1 LDLTAY
7 LHPGWTPLIRPAP
20 ATRPWMDATPES
32 FAYRCLPLNIAN
44 AHGWEVLTPHG
55 FEAIWDG
62 NPGTEAITIKLAD
75 GAEPARAPV
84 SLFGQGVLTFHIEA
98 IMRTP
103 PGWDL
108 WVGGSPNRQ
117 KDGIQ
122 PLTGVVETDW
132 SPFTFTMN
140 WRFTRPHH
148 WVRFEALEP
157 FCFLFP
163 VQRGA
168 AEAFEPKF
176 EPLGADPDTGARF
189 RAWSEAR
196 DAFHA
201 KMQREPPK
209 APADR
214 WQKHYYRGTD
224 VSGAVLAPDHRAKLR
239 LKSFDRS
246 AAPHVPAPPAEDA
259 PQPVHAPA
267 LPAVTVADAEELATL
282 RKALA
287 KREWLLETLE
297 RQRAMAPAV
306 AGIPRRENLDPD
318 EFLERYYAVN
328 RPVILVGEMKEWP
341 ALSRWTPEYLKAKVG
356 AAPVEYQ
363 GGRTGNE
370 RFEMEKDRHRRTGPF
385 SEFMD
390 LIGKADGNDAYI
402 TAYNSAGNQ
411 RALAPLF
418 EDMGYLDKFLTRD
431 QPAAR
436 GMMWIGPAGT
446 TTSLHH
452 DLTNNFIGQLVG
464 RKRLQVLPAAEV
476 GKLYNHQHV
485 FSRIADLEDPSLDA
499 AQWPRL
505 PGAHV
510 YEVILEPGEIMFMPL
525 AWWHQV
531 KSLDFSVTVTWTNF
545 RWPND
550 GYATYPQG

>member
-1 LDLTAY
+1 MDLTAY

-44 AHGWEVLTPHG
+44 AHGWEVLAPFG
-55 FEAIWDG
+55 FSAVWDG
-62 NPGTEAITIKLAD
+62 GAGTEAVTVTPDAGAD
-75 GAEPARAPV
+75 PARVAV
-84 SLFGQGVLTFHIEA
+84 SLFGQGVLTFHVEA

-108 WVGGSPNRQ
+108 WVSGSPNRQ

-140 WRFTRPHH
+140 WRFTRPGQPI
-148 WVRFEALEP
+148 RFESMEP

-168 AEAFEPKF
+168 VEAFEPRF
-176 EPLGADPDTGARF
+176 APLGADPATERRF
-189 RAWSEAR
+189 RTWSEAR

-201 KMQREPPK
+201 RMQREPPK

-224 VSGAVLAPDHRAKLR
+224 VAGEALAPDHRAKLR
-239 LKSFDRS
+239 ARAFDRS
-246 AAPHVPAPPAEDA
+246 AAPQVPAPPAEDP
-259 PQPVHAPA
+259 PQPPPA
-267 LPAVTVADAEELATL
+267 LPPAAAADAAETAAL
-282 RKALA
+282 RTALA

-318 EFLERYYAVN
+318 EFLERFYAVN
-328 RPVILVGEMKEWP
+328 RPVILVGEMKDWP
-341 ALSRWTPEYLKAKVG
+341 ALDRWTPDYLKAKVG
-356 AAPVEYQ
+356 SAVVEYQ
-363 GGRTGNE
+363 GGRSGNE
-370 RFEMEKDRHRRTGPF
+370 RFEMDKDLHRREGPF
-385 SEFMD
+385 DGFME
-390 LIGKADGNDAYI
+390 LIGAADGNDAYI
-402 TAYNSAGNQ
+402 TAYNSAPNRQ
-411 RALAPLF
+411 ALAPLF
-418 EDMGYLDKFLTRD
+418 DDMGYLEKFLTTD
-431 QPAAR
+431 HPAAE

-464 RKRLQVLPAAEV
+464 RKRLQVLPASEV
-476 GKLYNHQHV
+476 GRLYNHQHV
-485 FSRIADLEDPSLDA
+485 FSRIADLEDPALDA
-499 AQWPRL
+499 ARWPRL

>member
-1 LDLTAY
+1 MDLTAY

-44 AHGWEVLTPHG
+44 AHGWEVLTPFG
-55 FEAIWDG
+55 FEAVWNG
-62 NPGTEAITIKLAD
+62 NPGTEAITVTPDAGAD
-75 GAEPARAPV
+75 PARIAV

-117 KDGIQ
+117 KDGIA

-140 WRFTRPHH
+140 WRFTRPGHR
-148 WVRFEALEP
+148 VRFEAMEP

-168 AEAFEPKF
+168 VESVEPKF
-176 EPLGADPDTGARF
+176 APLGADPETERRF

-201 KMQREPPK
+201 KMQREPPR

-224 VSGAVLAPDHRAKLR
+224 VSGEALAPDHRAKLR
-239 LKSFDRS
+239 ARSFDRS
-246 AAPHVPAPPAEDA
+246 AAPALPAPPTDDP
-259 PQPVHAPA
+259 PQAAPA
-267 LPAVTVADAEELATL
+267 LAAPAADAAETAAL
-282 RKALA
+282 RRDLA

-328 RPVILVGEMKEWP
+328 RPVILTGEMKDWP
-341 ALSRWTPEYLKAKVG
+341 ALERWTPDYLNAKVG
-356 AAPVEYQ
+356 SAVVEYQ
-363 GGRTGNE
+363 GGRSGNQ
-370 RFEMEKDRHRRTGPF
+370 RFEMEKDAHRREGPF
-385 SEFMD
+385 DAFMD
-390 LIGKADGNDAYI
+390 LIGAADGNDAYI
-402 TAYNSAGNQ
+402 TAYNSARN
-411 RALAPLF
+411 REALKPLF
-418 EDMGYLDKFLTRD
+418 DDMGTLEKFLTTDR
-431 QPAAR
+431 PAAE

-452 DLTNNFIGQLVG
+452 DLTNNFIGQIVG
-464 RKRLQVLPAAEV
+464 RKRLQILPASEV
-476 GKLYNHQHV
+476 GRLYNHQHV
-485 FSRIADLEDPSLDA
+485 FSRIADLEDPGLDA
-499 AQWPRL
+499 AHWPRL

-510 YEVILEPGEIMFMPL
+510 YEVVLEPGEIMFMPL

-531 KSLDFSVTVTWTNF
+531 KALDFSVTVTWTNF

-550 GYATYPQG
+550 AYATYPQG